1 MVQIS
6 GLGSVQLFSV
16 VGCFGF
22 ELHEATRNKV
32 LRSVVIN
39 MYCFIVFKPIIF
51 SVPFNIFFTITEMTP
66 DEQLHYKQRCRDIY
80 LQPCKIPNDYR

>member
-6 GLGSVQLFSV
+6 GLGSVQLIPV

-22 ELHEATRNKV
+22 ELHEVTRNKV

-39 MYCFIVFKPIIF
+39 MYCFIV
-51 SVPFNIFFTITEMTP
+51 
-66 DEQLHYKQRCRDIY
+66 L
-80 LQPCKIPNDYR
+80 